1 MIFIIRIA
9 AASIP
14 GLEDHDGALIDF
26 EMSRLGLPDMPIRM
40 VRQTPPI
47 VSGGTSGIDAFCDG
61 DPEVAKSAGRTVLPV
76 HDGWY
81 ADDTGG
87 GMAIWG
93 QGMFWEVRDTPFTVR
108 QACGAEAWP
117 SKVDHDQEAAV
128 NVRQAIFR
136 G

>member
-1 MIFIIRIA
+1 MIFIIRTEAGQVPVLDAKAVLDIKMVRRTPSIVPDSAGLIDCFCLGDPA
-9 AASIP
+9 AAQ
-14 GLEDHDGALIDF
+14 A
-26 EMSRLGLPDMPIRM
+26 
-40 VRQTPPI
+40 
-47 VSGGTSGIDAFCDG
+47 
-61 DPEVAKSAGRTVLPV
+61 AGWPVVPV

-81 ADDTGG
+81 ADDTNG

-108 QACGAEAWP
+108 QACGPEASP
-117 SKVDHDQEAAV
+117 SAPRHDEDMDL